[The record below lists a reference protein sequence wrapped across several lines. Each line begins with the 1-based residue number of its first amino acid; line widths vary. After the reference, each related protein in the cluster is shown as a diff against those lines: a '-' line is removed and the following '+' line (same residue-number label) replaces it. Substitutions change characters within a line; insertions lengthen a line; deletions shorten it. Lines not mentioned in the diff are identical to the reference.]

1 MTLSQQIEEYLLRKR
16 TWVPDAELSS
26 VFNIP
31 ERRFRQNGHTPG
43 LCTPFA
49 ISLSDKGF
57 KHIALATPGEWIHA
71 KNAERR
77 AAISRLRK
85 IKLWTLRRSHVFFAE
100 HKHEIE
106 RDTGQVLLF
115 GGG

>member
-1 MTLSQQIEEYLLRKR
+1 MNPAQQIEEYLIRKG
-16 TWVPDAELSS
+16 TWVPAEELVS
-26 VFNIP
+26 VFQIP
-31 ERRFRQNGHTPG
+31 ERHFRQNGHTPG

-85 IKLWTLRRSHVFFAE
+85 IKLWSQRRSHVFFTE
-100 HKHEIE
+100 QKHEIE